1 MKMKRV
7 FALMVSAMMVVSIV
21 GCGASDDKS
30 TEIDT
35 TAAEETTKVE
45 KDTDSDDVTTVTF
58 WHHRGSGVQYD
69 CVTHAVET
77 FNSTIGA
84 EKGIVVEEAYIGNYA
99 DLYAQTSLAIQSGD
113 APNIVSCANTYV
125 PYLLEDGA
133 LVNMAEFDGADEIRN
148 NLMDWVLEIG
158 GNTNGDLYSLPYCRS
173 TPLFYYNKD
182 IADELGIKIGET
194 ITIDEL
200 EAFMEAATVV
210 ESDGTTSRY
219 GFELL
224 NDFGYYNGAWIYQLG
239 SEYMSENGGSPSLE
253 DGTMKRVLSDWRSW
267 VDAGWCRPFDSTE
280 AGDTMHSMFYNGEI
294 ASFCNSCAGLS
305 TALAG
310 CKETGVNL
318 GVAQF
323 PTYDENNAVAEIG
336 GAQVEIIGCDNSE
349 EEVEASW
356 EFVKFLM
363 SDEEQYYNSMTSGY
377 VPATLSI
384 AEYDDMV
391 AFWEEKPEFKVAYNQ
406 MLNSGRAQELPF
418 LAVGQDFTQICSD
431 TVSLLIAEQ
440 SITAEEAAEKITTES
455 EIIW

>member
-1 MKMKRV
+1 MKNKRV
-7 FALMVSAMMVVSIV
+7 LALMMSTMMAVSLV
-21 GCGASDDKS
+21 GCSSSDS
-30 TEIDT
+30 ESAETDT
-35 TAAEETTKVE
+35 TATEETTE
-45 KDTDSDDVTTVTF
+45 TEESTDNDDVITVTF

-84 EKGIVVEEAYIGNYA
+84 EKGIVVEEAYIGNYD

-113 APNIVSCANTYV
+113 TPNIVSCANTYV
-125 PYLLEDGA
+125 PYLLEDDA
-133 LVNMAEFDGADEIRN
+133 LVNMADLDGAAEVRD

-158 GNTNGDLYSLPYCRS
+158 GNTDGNLYSLPYCRS

-182 IADELGIKIGET
+182 ITDELGIEIGET

-210 ESDGTTSRY
+210 DSDGTTSRY

-239 SEYMSENGGSPSLE
+239 SEYMSEDGGSLSLE
-253 DGTMKRVLSDWRSW
+253 DGTMEQVLSDWRNW

-280 AGDTMHSMFYNGEI
+280 AEDTMRSMFYNGEI

-305 TALAG
+305 TVLAG
-310 CKETGVNL
+310 CEETGVNL

-323 PTYDENNAVAEIG
+323 PTYDEDNAVSEIG
-336 GAQVEIIGCDNSE
+336 GAQIEIISCDNSE
-349 EEVEASW
+349 EEIGASW
-356 EFVKFLM
+356 EFIKFLM

-391 AFWEEKPEFKVAYNQ
+391 TFWEENPEFKVAYNQ
-406 MLNSGRAQELPF
+406 MLNTGRAQELPY

-440 SITAEEAAEKITTES
+440 SITTEEAVEQITAES